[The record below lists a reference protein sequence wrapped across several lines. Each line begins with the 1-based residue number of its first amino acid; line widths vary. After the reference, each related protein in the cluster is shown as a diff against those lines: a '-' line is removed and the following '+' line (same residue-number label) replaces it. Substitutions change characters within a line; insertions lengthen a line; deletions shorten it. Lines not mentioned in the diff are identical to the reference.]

1 MEMNITPTDAVDAP
15 QAAPLAPAEHVLMV
29 RAPGGAPGVRKALVA
44 AAEVDN
50 YLKAGWHKA

>member
-1 MEMNITPTDAVDAP
+1 METNTTPEFTLDAP
-15 QAAPLAPAEHVLMV
+15 QAAPLAPSEHVLMV

-50 YLKAGWHKA
+50 YTKAGWHKA